1 MRRSLTAPIV
11 GLTLALAMG
20 CSDSGTPVTAP
31 DPTVS
36 LPGPKEGGGGTLAAF
51 NSGDILPPISRED
64 DNPRIEKA
72 RQQIALMSQAVLRY
86 IAENKAAPPSL
97 EAIAQPGEG
106 KTPYFDPALLLDP
119 WGSRVQYDPKGPM
132 NANKQP
138 DLWSLGPADG
148 SVFIGNWSEK
158 PTAAPTPVPTVP
170 QPVNPF
176 GKAEQKEE
184 PKKLGELP

>member
-20 CSDSGTPVTAP
+20 CGDGGTPVTAP

-36 LPGPKEGGGGTLAAF
+36 LPGPKEGGVGTPAAF

-64 DNPRIEKA
+64 DSPRIEKA
-72 RQQIALMSQAVLRY
+72 RKQIALMSQAVLRY
-86 IAENKAAPPSL
+86 IADHKEAPPSL
-97 EAIAQPGEG
+97 EAMAQREG
-106 KTPYFDPALLLDP
+106 GTPYFDPALLLDP

-148 SVFIGNWSEK
+148 SVFIGNWSDK
-158 PTAAPTPVPTVP
+158 PTPAPTPVPTVP
-170 QPVNPF
+170 QPVSPF
-176 GKAEQKEE
+176 PKPEQKEE
-184 PKKLGELP
+184 PKKLGDL